1 MHPFSPALTSKVS
14 RVAATASLTFESPT
28 DPSDLETSIRHA
40 LAELGKTRP
49 RIVAFAPAIA
59 LKRVLALPGLRE
71 RFEHSPET
79 LRMPPGERSLKADG
93 RIYQISAIPAGGV
106 SH

>member
-1 MHPFSPALTSKVS
+1 MHPFSPALTSMVS
-14 RVAATASLTFESPT
+14 RVAATASLTSESPI

-71 RFEHSPET
+71 RFERSTEAMQM
-79 LRMPPGERSLKADG
+79 RPGEQSPKADG
-93 RIYQISAIPAGGV
+93 GIYQISAIPAGGV
-106 SH
+106 TH